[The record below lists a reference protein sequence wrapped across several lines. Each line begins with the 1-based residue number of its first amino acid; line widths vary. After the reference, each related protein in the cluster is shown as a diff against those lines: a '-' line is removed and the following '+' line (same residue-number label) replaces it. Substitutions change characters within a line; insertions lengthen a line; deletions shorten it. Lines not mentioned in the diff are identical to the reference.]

1 MNCTRKLR
9 NICDLRNSF
18 LVARGSCRGVRILL
32 DLGEGGQVEGES
44 LLGDKVGLGSTNSAW
59 SSMSPQRLRYST
71 PTNSMHLRLRDQCQM
86 K

>member
-9 NICDLRNSF
+9 NICDPRNSF

-44 LLGDKVGLGSTNSAW
+44 LLGDKVASEF
-59 SSMSPQRLRYST
+59 SSKAEVPGF
-71 PTNSMHLRLRDQCQM
+71 
-86 K
+86 